1 MKNENVVLD
10 KSFAFAVRIVNAHK
24 HLSVKTNEFT
34 LLRMLLTSGTGIAAR
49 CEDAV
54 SSLSTSDFLSSMTLA
69 YKDAR
74 RTRFWIRLLT
84 ATEHME
90 TAHAESLLADVEELL
105 RIIGSIQKTTRK
117 SFDQ

>member
-1 MKNENVVLD
+1 MKNENVVLE

-24 HLSVKTNEFT
+24 HLSARTSEFA
-34 LLRMLLTSGTGIAAR
+34 LLRMLLTSGTGIAAH

-54 SSLSTSDFLSSMTLA
+54 GSLSTNDFLGSMTLA

-84 ATEHME
+84 ATDHME
-90 TAHAESLLADVEELL
+90 ASHAESLLTDVEELL